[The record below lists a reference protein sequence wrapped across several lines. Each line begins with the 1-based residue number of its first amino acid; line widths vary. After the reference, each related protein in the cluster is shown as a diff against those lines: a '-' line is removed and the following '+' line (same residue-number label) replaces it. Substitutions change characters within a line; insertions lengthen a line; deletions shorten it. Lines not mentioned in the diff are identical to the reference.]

1 MKSISKSRFV
11 SGVQCS
17 KKIYFE
23 YFRKD
28 LKLPVTEATQQIF
41 DLGHSVGNLA
51 QKNFPNGKDA
61 TPENLQIFQNRLN
74 KLNNGLLKKQKLF
87 MKQHL
92 QRKILW

>member
-28 LKLPVTEATQQIF
+28 LKLPVSEATQQIF
-41 DLGHSVGNLA
+41 DLGHTVGALA
-51 QKNFPNGKDA
+51 QKSFPNGEDA
-61 TPENLQIFQNRLN
+61 TPTDFSDFSILLSKR
-74 KLNNGLLKKQKLF
+74 KNGLQKKRKQST
-87 MKQHL
+87 KQHL
-92 QRKILW
+92 QQKTLW